1 MDDNIIADREYALE
15 LFRGMT
21 PLRKRWVSQCSVLVA
36 DDPELLEL
44 MRAAGCCGLF
54 IGIETAS
61 DKREGVVGWNPAR
74 RVTMPPKAGVTG
86 TMRAV
91 EQLRAAISG

>member
-1 MDDNIIADREYALE
+1 MA
-15 LFRGMT
+15 

-36 DDPELLEL
+36 DDPELLQL

-61 DKREGVVGWNPAR
+61 DENLAAMNKQFNHTGSHPERLRRFAAPASASW
-74 RVTMPPKAGVTG
+74 PG
-86 TMRAV
+86 
-91 EQLRAAISG
+91 